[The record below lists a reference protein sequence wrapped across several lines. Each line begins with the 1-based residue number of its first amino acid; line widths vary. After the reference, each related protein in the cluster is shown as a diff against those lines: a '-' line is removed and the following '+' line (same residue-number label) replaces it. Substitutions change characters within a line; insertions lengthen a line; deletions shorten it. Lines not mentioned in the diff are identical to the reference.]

1 MHNWII
7 LPVITYFIVL
17 NIVFNLVDETSL
29 EHLGQK
35 KNIVG
40 TQTNDFLFVASW
52 ILELRLFNPFFFLLL
67 SYFLKLV
74 ILGLVWVDLLLTS
87 SLDIFPGIDV
97 LL

>member
-1 MHNWII
+1 MKHRWNT
-7 LPVITYFIVL
+7 LAK
-17 NIVFNLVDETSL
+17 
-29 EHLGQK
+29 K

-67 SYFLKLV
+67 SFFLKLV